1 MTVQTLRA
9 RLTRD
14 DIQRLSDATDAE
26 GRALAARKFCAR
38 FASVDLS
45 DDERKIGSEVVRL
58 LADDAAELVRRSLS
72 VTLQRSSHL
81 PPDVARKLA
90 QDIDSIAMPVI
101 AGSPVLSDED
111 LVEIVRT
118 SPSRRQAAVAA
129 RSEVSEIVVH
139 EIVEVGDREA
149 VKILASNNGARFDDR
164 GYASALSRFDGDADV
179 LDQFVLRNS
188 LPITITE
195 KLIAHISDSAMQT
208 LVNRH
213 ALPAQL
219 AVELAEGARER
230 ATVDLVEQAGLSDE
244 PRRFVQQLQ
253 LNGRLT
259 PSLILRSLF
268 RGHMSFFEHC
278 MAEMAGVT
286 HEKAWL
292 LVHDAGS
299 LGLETLFKRAGM
311 PERILPVARSAVSAW
326 HSLEIGPNGTPDIVR
341 FRRLLAERILT
352 QFQGVPQAELD
363 YILDRLDADEAEL
376 GQMRLSA
383 AS

>member
-9 RLTRD
+9 RLTRE
-14 DIQRLSDATDAE
+14 DIQRLSSATDVE

-38 FASVDLS
+38 FASIDLS
-45 DDERKIGSEVVRL
+45 DDERAVGAEVVRL
-58 LADDAAELVRRSLS
+58 LAADAAEMVRRSLS
-72 VTLQRSSHL
+72 VTLQRSTHL
-81 PPDVARKLA
+81 PPDVAARLA
-90 QDIDSIAMPVI
+90 RDVDSIALPVI
-101 AGSPVLSDED
+101 AGSPVLSDAD

-118 SPSRRQAAVAA
+118 SSARRQAAVAA
-129 RSEVSEIVVH
+129 RSTVSETVVH
-139 EIVEVGDREA
+139 ELVELGDREA

-188 LPITITE
+188 LPVNITE
-195 KLIAHISDSAMQT
+195 KLIAHISDEAMQK

-230 ATVDLVEQAGLSDE
+230 ATVDLVEQGGLSTE

-259 PSLILRSLF
+259 PSLILRALF

-278 MAEMAGVT
+278 MAELSGLS

-292 LVHDAGS
+292 LVHDAGN
-299 LGLETLFKRAGM
+299 LGLESLFKRAGM
-311 PERILPVARSAVSAW
+311 PDRILPVARAAVASW

-352 QFQGVPQAELD
+352 QFQGVPQSELD
-363 YILDRLDADEAEL
+363 YIMDRLDADESEL
-376 GQMRLSA
+376 GQVRLA
-383 AS
+383 EAG

>member
-1 MTVQTLRA
+1 MNVQTLRA

-14 DIQRLSDATDAE
+14 DIQRLSSSTDSE

-45 DDERKIGSEVVRL
+45 DDERAIGAEVVRL
-58 LADDAAELVRRSLS
+58 LAEDAAEMVRRSLS
-72 VTLQRSSHL
+72 VTLQRSTHL

-90 QDIDSIAMPVI
+90 KDVDSIALPVI
-101 AGSPVLSDED
+101 AGSPVLSDDD

-118 SPSRRQAAVAA
+118 SSARRQAAVAA
-129 RSEVSEIVVH
+129 RSSVSESVVH
-139 EIVEVGDREA
+139 ELVELGDREA
-149 VKILASNNGARFDDR
+149 VKILASNNGARFDER
-164 GYASALSRFDGDADV
+164 GYASALNRFDGDADV
-179 LDQFVLRNS
+179 LDQFVLRNA
-188 LPITITE
+188 LPVSITE
-195 KLIAHISDSAMQT
+195 KLIAHISDEAMQK

-253 LNGRLT
+253 MNGRLT

-278 MAEMAGVT
+278 MAELTGLS

-311 PERILPVARSAVSAW
+311 PERILAVARAAVSAW

-363 YILDRLDADEAEL
+363 YIMDRLDADETEL
-376 GQMRLSA
+376 SRRHLAA

>member
-14 DIQRLSDATDAE
+14 DIQRLSNATDTE

-45 DDERKIGSEVVRL
+45 EDERAIGSEVVRL
-58 LADDAAELVRRSLS
+58 LADDAAEMVRRSLS
-72 VTLQRSSHL
+72 VTLQRSTHL
-81 PPDVARKLA
+81 PSDVARKLA
-90 QDIDSIAMPVI
+90 EDVDSIALPVI

-111 LVEIVRT
+111 LVQIVR
-118 SPSRRQAAVAA
+118 SSSSRRQAAVAA
-129 RSEVSEIVVH
+129 RASVSESVVH

-149 VKILASNNGARFDDR
+149 VKILASNNGARFDER
-164 GYASALSRFDGDADV
+164 GYASTLNRFDGDADV
-179 LDQFVLRNS
+179 LDQFVLRDA
-188 LPITITE
+188 LPVNITE
-195 KLIAHISDSAMQT
+195 KLIAHISDQAMQK

-278 MAEMAGVT
+278 MAELSGLG

-292 LVHDAGS
+292 LVHDAGN

-311 PERILPVARSAVSAW
+311 PARILPVARAAVSAW

-363 YILDRLDADEAEL
+363 YIMDRLDADETEL
-376 GQMRLSA
+376 NRTAMA
-383 AS
+383 VAS

>member
-14 DIQRLSDATDAE
+14 DIQRLSSATDSE

-45 DDERKIGSEVVRL
+45 DDERAIGAEVVRL
-58 LADDAAELVRRSLS
+58 LAEDAAEMVRRSLS
-72 VTLQRSSHL
+72 VTLQRSTHL
-81 PPDVARKLA
+81 PSDVALKLA
-90 QDIDSIAMPVI
+90 QDVDSIALPVI

-118 SPSRRQAAVAA
+118 SSARRQAAVAA
-129 RSEVSEIVVH
+129 RASVPESVVH
-139 EIVEVGDREA
+139 ELVELGDREA

-164 GYASALSRFDGDADV
+164 GYASALNRFDGDADV
-179 LDQFVLRNS
+179 LDQFVLRS
-188 LPITITE
+188 ALPVTITE
-195 KLIAHISDSAMQT
+195 KLIAHISDEAMQT

-213 ALPAQL
+213 ALPPQL

-278 MAEMAGVT
+278 MAELGSVS

-311 PERILPVARSAVSAW
+311 PERILPVARAAVSAW
-326 HSLEIGPNGTPDIVR
+326 HSLEVGPNGAPDIIR

-352 QFQGVPQAELD
+352 QFQGVPQSEFD
-363 YILDRLDADEAEL
+363 YIMDRLDADEAEL
-376 GQMRLSA
+376 GQTRLAA